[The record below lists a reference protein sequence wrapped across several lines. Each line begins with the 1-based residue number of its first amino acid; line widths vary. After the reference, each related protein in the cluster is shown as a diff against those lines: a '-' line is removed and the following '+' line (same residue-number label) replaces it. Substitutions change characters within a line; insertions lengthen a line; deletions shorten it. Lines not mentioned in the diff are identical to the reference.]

1 MHVNEEKTFRKKFSE
16 LNRFHLKR
24 KRIQYCHFQLF
35 QVSYIKAID
44 IWMAVCL
51 LFVFSALLEFSS
63 VNYLSRAKENR
74 EAKAAKKAANQKRP
88 KVSNK
93 KWLHGKA
100 SDNTKL
106 NFLENKIV
114 KHRKKANKM

>member
-1 MHVNEEKTFRKKFSE
+1 
-16 LNRFHLKR
+16 
-24 KRIQYCHFQLF
+24 
-35 QVSYIKAID
+35 
-44 IWMAVCL
+44 MAVCL